1 MVSFMASSGTGLSMR
16 GTLNASCTAGT
27 SPCFRAFP
35 SFNSP
40 NHQIEEIV
48 MADRIAR
55 RGIIGLVVAAV
66 GLCALT
72 GPVAATEMQRR
83 RRRRIVR
90 RRGWYG
96 RPYYTE
102 GYGYPAPRRRFGMTP
117 SERAMIE
124 RHETPSS
131 YVPGEPYFH

>member
-1 MVSFMASSGTGLSMR
+1 MASSGEGFVGER
-16 GTLNASCTAGT
+16 PADCKAGAAGTLLS
-27 SPCFRAFP
+27 FRAFP
-35 SFNSP
+35 SLSSRSP
-40 NHQIEEIV
+40 VLQEV
-48 MADRIAR
+48 AMADRIAR
-55 RGIIGLVVAAV
+55 RRILGLALAAASLAALAGPAAAV
-66 GLCALT
+66 
-72 GPVAATEMQRR
+72 EMQR

-96 RPYYTE
+96 RPFYTE

>member
-1 MVSFMASSGTGLSMR
+1 
-16 GTLNASCTAGT
+16 
-27 SPCFRAFP
+27 
-35 SFNSP
+35 
-40 NHQIEEIV
+40 

-55 RGIIGLVVAAV
+55 RGVLGFVVAAI
-66 GLCALT
+66 GHCALAAPAT
-72 GPVAATEMQRR
+72 ATEMQRR
-83 RRRRIVR
+83 RHRRRFVR

-117 SERAMIE
+117 GERAMIE
-124 RHETPSS
+124 RHDTPSS